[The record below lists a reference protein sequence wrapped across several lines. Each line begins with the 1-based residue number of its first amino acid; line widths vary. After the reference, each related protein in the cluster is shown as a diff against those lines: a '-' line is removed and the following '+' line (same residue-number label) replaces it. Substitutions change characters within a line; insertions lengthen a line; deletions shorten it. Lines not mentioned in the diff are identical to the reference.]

1 MANPSKVKVIRHE
14 TREFIA
20 LYHQLRGRAFTGNIA
35 LAKALNFNSPSSI
48 TEIIKSRQNID
59 IEKLKLFKELY
70 KDYMMVRE
78 LPLNA
83 EPASNTHITTILPV
97 EAPINAK
104 SNHGIPMYEIPA
116 NGMEAYKQPNK
127 IEVLGYMNFP
137 GIEDCDF
144 ALPVYGNA
152 MYPTLENG
160 CWVALKVIQDRKILP
175 GEVYYVEWGEYRM
188 FKRLLAGDN
197 DCEVIAH
204 SDNSNELIGDQ
215 LKHQP
220 FTIKL
225 NDVKML
231 CLVKNVL
238 KRHNN

>member
-1 MANPSKVKVIRHE
+1 
-14 TREFIA
+14 
-20 LYHQLRGRAFTGNIA
+20 
-35 LAKALNFNSPSSI
+35 
-48 TEIIKSRQNID
+48 
-59 IEKLKLFKELY
+59 
-70 KDYMMVRE
+70 
-78 LPLNA
+78 
-83 EPASNTHITTILPV
+83 
-97 EAPINAK
+97 
-104 SNHGIPMYEIPA
+104 
-116 NGMEAYKQPNK
+116 
-127 IEVLGYMNFP
+127 
-137 GIEDCDF
+137 
-144 ALPVYGNA
+144 
-152 MYPTLENG
+152 
-160 CWVALKVIQDRKILP
+160 VALKVIQDRKILP